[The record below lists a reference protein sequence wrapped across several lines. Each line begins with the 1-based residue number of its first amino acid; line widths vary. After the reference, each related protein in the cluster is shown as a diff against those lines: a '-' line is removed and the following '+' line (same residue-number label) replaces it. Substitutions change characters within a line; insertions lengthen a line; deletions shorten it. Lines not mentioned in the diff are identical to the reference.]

1 MVRLNNLLTPARC
14 SYTSRCAGWRWILP
28 CVSTDARTA
37 FQEPSFLFS
46 SSSSFLFKKI
56 ARQITLPS
64 LPARH
69 SYLLRE
75 KGIRVKLHP
84 YFLPPSFPLF
94 LYISKKKKGKRKY
107 PTTRKRRK
115 NSFFLIAYEK
125 TGKRTKEKMES
136 LQHALLFVFLCAYD
150 PIFGSA
156 LSILICF
163 QIIPSDSLQKFPIL
177 AFDSKNI
184 PTSFALLSTS
194 SSSLDTRRAAFYRSA
209 RERADICSSGVRGR
223 NVGNWGGQLTAI
235 DEDERRTRKEKDN
248 SHHWLA
254 PKCQLTGFVRLR
266 KLIAM

>member
-64 LPARH
+64 LPAR
-69 SYLLRE
+69 YAPLLSLTGEGDTRQ
-75 KGIRVKLHP
+75 ITPPVFPSSLVRSLSL
-84 YFLPPSFPLF
+84 YFQ
-94 LYISKKKKGKRKY
+94 KKKEKEKI

-194 SSSLDTRRAAFYRSA
+194 SSSSLDTRRAAFYRSA

-235 DEDERRTRKEKDN
+235 DEDERRTR
-248 SHHWLA
+248 A
-254 PKCQLTGFVRLR
+254 RR
-266 KLIAM
+266 KTIVIIG

>member
-1 MVRLNNLLTPARC
+1 MREPLFKNRVSFFLLLLLFCLKKSPAKLLSPPSRPGTLI
-14 SYTSRCAGWRWILP
+14 SYGRRGYASNYTTRI
-28 CVSTDARTA
+28 
-37 FQEPSFLFS
+37 SFLPHS
-46 SSSSFLFKKI
+46 LSFFI
-56 ARQITLPS
+56 
-64 LPARH
+64 
-69 SYLLRE
+69 
-75 KGIRVKLHP
+75 
-84 YFLPPSFPLF
+84 FP
-94 LYISKKKKGKRKY
+94 KKKEKEKI